1 MQDTVDQ
8 AHSAVP
14 RTLADII
21 QDARSGPYV
30 ATAAADSP
38 DRIVLQPAEAGAA
51 ASTATSPRA
60 RWVPGS
66 PRGLRTA
73 ARTAWTGAPGSRG
86 PLEDRR

>member
-38 DRIVLQPAEAGAA
+38 SMGVRILRQRPGWAA
-51 ASTATSPRA
+51 PGEVRQ
-60 RWVPGS
+60 GS
-66 PRGLRTA
+66 P
-73 ARTAWTGAPGSRG
+73 PG
-86 PLEDRR
+86 PDR